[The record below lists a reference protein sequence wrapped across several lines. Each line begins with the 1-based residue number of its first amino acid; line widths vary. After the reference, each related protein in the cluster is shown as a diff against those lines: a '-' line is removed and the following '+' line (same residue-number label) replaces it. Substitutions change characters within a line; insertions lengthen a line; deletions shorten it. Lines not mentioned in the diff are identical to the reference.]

1 MEKML
6 PPSKGLSNKILLE
19 KAVKFGINKKTAEG
33 LLRNN
38 EYKSLTQM
46 IDKRIEVKTN
56 EMLKKSDQIFKK
68 LNRNSKKSKTS
79 NTKRETLL
87 RNQNFELKVLKE
99 YFKEES
105 KKLNKR
111 GPPLQI
117 PNRLLTSSEIRSIEK
132 NAIKKIKDLPLPL
145 IDLHKRNNYPNRVR
159 SGVSVNDPGYD
170 AESSE
175 SSIDFHGFKR
185 KTKRSRKS
193 KRSKRSR
200 KSKKSRRSRR

>member
-79 NTKRETLL
+79 NTKRDTLL
-87 RNQNFELKVLKE
+87 RNQNFELK
-99 YFKEES
+99 
-105 KKLNKR
+105 
-111 GPPLQI
+111 
-117 PNRLLTSSEIRSIEK
+117 LTSPAFKLGFKQIEMSNIGLNETLYPEK
-132 NAIKKIKDLPLPL
+132 QMNGKIITDTLKHLNIYASKLGSYQEKGYSYILEQLSTEDKDLIEAKETVGFSNLQKSL
-145 IDLHKRNNYPNRVR
+145 QSLNIVYPN
-159 SGVSVNDPGYD
+159 SNFENL
-170 AESSE
+170 ES
-175 SSIDFHGFKR
+175 HY
-185 KTKRSRKS
+185 
-193 KRSKRSR
+193 
-200 KSKKSRRSRR
+200 